1 MTEWRFTLDD
11 IHYIIMKTI
20 VFARHGLAA
29 AKGPH
34 VDDWSR
40 MTLPA
45 GDAKTRTYAMALQ
58 KVL

>member
-1 MTEWRFTLDD
+1 
-11 IHYIIMKTI
+11 MKTI

-40 MTLPA
+40 MTLSA
-45 GDAKTRTYAMALQ
+45 GDAKTHTYAMALQ